1 LRDIG
6 SATSNVVAPPT
17 LVEPAILLRKD
28 LQVFGP
34 ADRVR
39 LELVRTRTIG
49 PTLAWLL
56 KNTEELPPNG
66 RDARVFRSDVFRDDQ
81 YCGSINF
88 AVSGRILSQ
97 LGLRELERVELER
110 RLMRSLKV
118 HVGWLIQTRRFPRT
132 DDSIFEIRIID
143 RSETAR
149 ELLTAFDPN
158 ELGDLYQIPLLNIH
172 FPPERLGPIE
182 RLKIANL
189 FGFGQEQTL
198 NLSQKLTVA
207 VGENGSGKSSLR
219 KILHEL
225 STLALGEKTFGS
237 ETRWAH
243 ETASFKEQIASESSL
258 GIDFTSLTYGV
269 VLARTIGRGSR
280 VERET
285 LHDDGRSILSRP
297 DQGGFDCVYEQ
308 RLGDNIDRFR
318 SVESAEIAGPCDPD
332 RTLLSELSSAW
343 LYPAAASV
351 QRFLAGIRTY
361 SAWEF
366 ADAKTVAR
374 TDADFTQGFLFKD
387 GSNLKSILG
396 SLATKGD
403 KTFDTWFDRV
413 MRNEPKLIA
422 QGSTLRYV
430 HSGRDFGVTEL
441 SDGSLRWAQV
451 LAAVLSEATM
461 IVLDEPELGL
471 HPDLIESLAAFL
483 KEQALR
489 VPILVFTHS
498 KDLLSALDT
507 MYRDD
512 DETLHVQVLEQ
523 ESEGNA
529 INTPDLDLLRK
540 DYPADQHRLGD
551 LWARG
556 LIGGNRW

>member
-1 LRDIG
+1 M
-6 SATSNVVAPPT
+6 
-17 LVEPAILLRKD
+17 
-28 LQVFGP
+28 
-34 ADRVR
+34 R
-39 LELVRTRTIG
+39 LDLVRTRTIG

-81 YCGSINF
+81 YCGSVNF
-88 AVSGRILSQ
+88 AVSGRILSM
-97 LGLRELERVELER
+97 LGLREIERGELER
-110 RLMRSLKV
+110 TLIRSLKP
-118 HVGWLIQTRRFPRT
+118 HVGLLIQTRRFPRT
-132 DDSIFEIRIID
+132 DGSIFEIRVIGSAD
-143 RSETAR
+143 NVR
-149 ELLTAFDPN
+149 ELLIDFDPK
-158 ELGDLYQIPLLNIH
+158 EFDALYQIPLPELH
-172 FPPERLGPIE
+172 FPPPTLGSIE
-182 RLKIANL
+182 RLAITNL
-189 FGFGQEQTL
+189 FGFGQVQTL

-219 KILHEL
+219 KVLHEL
-225 STLALGEKTFGS
+225 SKLALGTRPFDS
-237 ETRWAH
+237 EPRWAH
-243 ETASFKEQIASESSL
+243 ETARFKEQVASESSL
-258 GIDFTSLTYGV
+258 GINFVSMTYGM
-269 VLARTIGRGSR
+269 VLARALGGGGRF
-280 VERET
+280 EREN
-285 LHDDGRSILSRP
+285 LIDGGDSIFTRP
-297 DQGGFDCVYEQ
+297 EGGGFDCVFKQ
-308 RLGDNIDRFR
+308 RIGDNVNWFN
-318 SVESAEIAGPCDPD
+318 SVEIAGPCDPD
-332 RTLLSELSSAW
+332 RSLLSELSSVW
-343 LYPAAASV
+343 LYPSAGSV
-351 QRFLAGIRTY
+351 HHFLAGIRTY

-366 ADAKTVAR
+366 ADAQTVAR
-374 TDADFTQGFLFKD
+374 TDADITQGFLFKD
-387 GSNLKSILG
+387 GSNLKSVLG

-413 MRNEPKLIA
+413 MRNEPKLVA

-512 DETLHVQVLEQ
+512 DEILHVQVLEQ
-523 ESEGNA
+523 ESEGNV
-529 INTPDLDLLRK
+529 IHTPDLALLRE
-540 DYPADQHRLGD
+540 DYPADEYSLGD